1 MMMMMNAL
9 ATRDNNNDDDDGDI
23 PSSVLGL
30 VDDLRIHLSPFSR
43 DTRRHDRPSF
53 FLYLPRKWVYP

>member
-1 MMMMMNAL
+1 MMMMMMNAL

-30 VDDLRIHLSPFSR
+30 VDDLRIHHP
-43 DTRRHDRPSF
+43 T
-53 FLYLPRKWVYP
+53 LPI